1 MRVLVVA
8 ANPYDARLV
17 EQALSVYRL
26 ARFEVAHVGT
36 AAACLD
42 RLKQASPDLL
52 LLDETLPDGG
62 GLSFLARIALLPDL
76 PPVVILTN
84 SLDDRT
90 AIESVRTGA
99 ADCYPKDSV
108 RSADFGRAVHLTI
121 ERHRLAREA
130 RRSSEEVILA
140 LADAVESKDSV
151 KSGHLHRMQALA
163 RLTGERLGLD
173 HHDLTILGYGAV
185 LHDIG
190 KVSISDAIL
199 CKTGGLT
206 DAEWREMRRH
216 PIAGEKICAPLRHA
230 AEVGL
235 VIRHHHERWDGTGYV
250 DGLAGEEI
258 PYLARI
264 ISVIDSFDAMTNDR
278 PYKKAMTLD
287 AAKKLLSVGAG
298 RQWDPEIVP
307 VFLEVIADIECGRLI
322 ENSELSAL
330 ALGRIAA

>member
-26 ARFEVAHVGT
+26 ARFEIAYVST

-42 RLKQASPDLL
+42 RLKQAAPDLL
-52 LLDETLPDGG
+52 LLDETLPDEG
-62 GLSFLARIALLPDL
+62 GLAFLTRISFLPDL
-76 PPVVILTN
+76 PPVLILTN
-84 SLDDRT
+84 SPDDRI
-90 AIESVRTGA
+90 AVEAVRVGA
-99 ADCYPKDSV
+99 SDYYPKDSV
-108 RSADFGRAVHLTI
+108 RSTDFGRAVHLAI
-121 ERHRLAREA
+121 ERHRRDREA
-130 RRSSEEVILA
+130 RRSSEQVILA

-151 KSGHLHRMQALA
+151 KSGHLHRMQSLA

-173 HHDLTILGYGAV
+173 QHDLMILGYGAV

-190 KVSISDAIL
+190 KVSVSDAIL

-206 DAEWREMRRH
+206 DAEWREMRQH

-250 DGLAGEEI
+250 DGLAGDEI

-264 ISVIDSFDAMTNDR
+264 ISVVDSFDAMTNDR
-278 PYKKAMTLD
+278 PYKNAMSLD
-287 AAKKLLSVGAG
+287 AAKKLLTVGAG
-298 RQWDPEIVP
+298 RQWDPAIVP
-307 VFLEVIADIECGRLI
+307 VFLEVIEDIEGGRLDTD
-322 ENSELSAL
+322 AV
-330 ALGRIAA
+330 ARIAA